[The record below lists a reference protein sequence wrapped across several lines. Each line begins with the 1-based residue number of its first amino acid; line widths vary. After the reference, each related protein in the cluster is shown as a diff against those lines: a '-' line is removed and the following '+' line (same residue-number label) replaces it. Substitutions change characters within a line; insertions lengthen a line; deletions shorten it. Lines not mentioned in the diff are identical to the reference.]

1 MSQRPAP
8 PSSPHAASALHRL
21 ALDAGL
27 LVDWEDAAG
36 RPMRVSDDVL
46 RAAPRQPAAQAVRT
60 RRPSARNG
68 ARMT

>member
-46 RAAPRQPAAQAVRT
+46 RAVLRCLGLPAD
-60 RRPSARNG
+60 SA
-68 ARMT
+68 ADEAD